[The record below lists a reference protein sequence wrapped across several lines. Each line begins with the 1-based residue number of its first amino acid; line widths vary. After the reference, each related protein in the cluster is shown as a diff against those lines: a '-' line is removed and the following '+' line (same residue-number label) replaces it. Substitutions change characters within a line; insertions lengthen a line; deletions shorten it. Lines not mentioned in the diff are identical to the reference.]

1 MKCPFRRVITS
12 EVDHPMRGGE
22 AFVSAG
28 YQTERTITREKSQ
41 ECYGEECLAFSLTVG
56 CKMFQLKE

>member
-1 MKCPFRRVITS
+1 MKCPFWRVITS

-28 YQTERTITREKSQ
+28 HEIERTITQ
-41 ECYGEECLAFSLTVG
+41 EEFNDCLSVDCQAFSKTTG
-56 CKMFQLKE
+56 CKMFRLKE